1 MRRVI
6 TLLLK
11 LTYRIEYRVDR
22 GGGVRTWG
30 VRFTFQLGF
39 TTSWWLV
46 IDIYSLK
53 SDRHKHIGSN
63 RPKNIKRGVIRLPM
77 VGNGSIMLYK

>member
-53 SDRHKHIGSN
+53 SDRQTHREQQTQKHKKGGCS
-63 RPKNIKRGVIRLPM
+63 GFQWLETA
-77 VGNGSIMLYK
+77 L